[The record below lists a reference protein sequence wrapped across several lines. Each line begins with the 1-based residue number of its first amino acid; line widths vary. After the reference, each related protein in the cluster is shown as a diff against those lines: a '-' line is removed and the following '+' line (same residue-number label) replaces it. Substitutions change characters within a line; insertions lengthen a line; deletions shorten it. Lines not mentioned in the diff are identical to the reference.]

1 MPRGDAPAELILEVA
16 LRLFA
21 RNGVAGTSLQQIADA
36 LGVTKAAVY
45 HHFRTKSAIVAAVLA
60 PAFDEVAR
68 ATAAARTVP
77 DLAQRRR
84 LLVHRELAANAVGNR
99 AVYAV
104 MLRDVAVGAVLA
116 DDSARAA
123 SAAFDELHTLLIG
136 PGGTSATVVRVG
148 MFLSGLAAHTAD
160 ATLADMPDD
169 ELRAGIVEVG
179 EALLGP
185 W

>member
-45 HHFRTKSAIVAAVLA
+45 HHFRTKSALVAAVLA

-84 LLVHRELAANAVGNR
+84 LLVHDLAANAVGNR

-116 DDSARAA
+116 EDSARAA
-123 SAAFDELHTLLIG
+123 TAAFDELHALLIG
-136 PGGTSATVVRVG
+136 PDGTPATVVRVG

-160 ATLADMPDD
+160 ATLATMADD
-169 ELRAGIVEVG
+169 DLRAGIVEVG